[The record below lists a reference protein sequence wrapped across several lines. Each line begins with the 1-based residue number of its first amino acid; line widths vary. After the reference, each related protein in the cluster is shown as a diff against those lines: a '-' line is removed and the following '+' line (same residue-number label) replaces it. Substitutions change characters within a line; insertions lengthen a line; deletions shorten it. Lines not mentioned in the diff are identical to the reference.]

1 MEKEFKEVKKF
12 LTDNAVS
19 FEIFSHAPVITS
31 EEATSIIGVPVEQG
45 AKAIVVRD
53 SGKFFFLA
61 VLPGNKKI
69 NLEKLGEHISDA
81 KLPLR
86 LAAHEEVLQRTGCE
100 IGSVHPFGFLFELET
115 FCDQALLK
123 NEIIYFN
130 PGIHERTIK
139 MKCEDY
145 IKLASPAVCSFA
157 E

>member
-1 MEKEFKEVKKF
+1 MKKEFNELKEF
-12 LTDNAVS
+12 LTKNSINYEV
-19 FEIFSHAPVITS
+19 FSHEPVITS

-53 SGKFFFLA
+53 SGRYFFLA

-69 NLEKLGEHISDA
+69 NLEKLGQSISDA

-86 LAAHEEVLQRTGCE
+86 LAAHSEVLQRTGCE
-100 IGSVHPFGFLFELET
+100 IGSVHPFGLLFELET
-115 FCDQALLK
+115 YCDKALMK
-123 NEIIYFN
+123 NDLIYFN
-130 PGIHERTIK
+130 PGVHERTVK

-145 IKLASPAVCSFA
+145 VKIANPVICEFV